1 MLIKM
6 LTDMLIVE
14 VRVIAGV
21 KIRIIA
27 TIAALKTIKSFMS
40 IIQRTFTKR
49 VKMER
54 TLTKLRLNGSR
65 NGGRRNNKIDS
76 MIIINRL
83 IRNNRNQVMILTI
96 EMLTGMLVLMEK
108 NRKNTKRQRM
118 RKRRIIKSFTMILK
132 ILNFTKKTLKAMNP
146 ILSLKKRKLMKTCM
160 KSGKSKEK

>member
-108 NRKNTKRQRM
+108 NKKNTKRQRM

-160 KSGKSKEK
+160 KNGRSKEK